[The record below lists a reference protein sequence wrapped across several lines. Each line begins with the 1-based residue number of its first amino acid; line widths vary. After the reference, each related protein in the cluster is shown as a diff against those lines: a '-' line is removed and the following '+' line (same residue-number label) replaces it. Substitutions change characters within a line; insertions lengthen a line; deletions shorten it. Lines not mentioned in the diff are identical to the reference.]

1 MSNSDSFFNEVAEEV
16 RRERLFRLF
25 RRYGWIGAVLVAL
38 IVAGAAWNEW
48 QKARDRAAAQAFGDA
63 VLTALDA
70 PDSAARAAALAAL
83 DVPAGSD
90 EATALVALMIAG
102 EAAGGD
108 PAARAAA
115 LAALGPVAADESL
128 APRYRD
134 LAILQRALLD
144 DGADPAARRAA
155 LEPLTAQGR
164 PYRSVVQEQL
174 ALLALS
180 EGDTDTAR
188 NLFAALQDDPEA
200 PQGLRQRAAQLIVVL
215 GGMPAS

>member
-90 EATALVALMIAG
+90 EAAALVALMIAG

-128 APRYRD
+128 TPRYRD

>member
-90 EATALVALMIAG
+90 EAAALVALMIAG

>member
-1 MSNSDSFFNEVAEEV
+1 VSNSDSFFNEVAEEV

>member
-102 EAAGGD
+102 EAVGGD

-128 APRYRD
+128 TPRYRD